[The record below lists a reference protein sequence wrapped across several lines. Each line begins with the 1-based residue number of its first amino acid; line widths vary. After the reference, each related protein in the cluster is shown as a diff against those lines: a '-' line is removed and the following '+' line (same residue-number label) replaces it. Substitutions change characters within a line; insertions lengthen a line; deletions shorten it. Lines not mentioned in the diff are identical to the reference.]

1 MNSINKSTLINM
13 GAEEFKNLTSEVKET
28 VANRNFTEHDR
39 SFGIVDLWKI
49 QRNRKTQ
56 DLSKRKMLSRRNTIV

>member
-1 MNSINKSTLINM
+1 MNSNNKSTIINI
-13 GAEEFKNLTSEVKET
+13 GAEELKSLTSEVKET
-28 VANRNFTEHDR
+28 VANSNFTEHYK
-39 SFGIVDLWKI
+39 SFSIVDLWKI

>member
-1 MNSINKSTLINM
+1 MNSNVKSTLINM

-28 VANRNFTEHDR
+28 VANGNFAQNDKT
-39 SFGIVDLWKI
+39 FGIVDLWNI
-49 QRNRKTQ
+49 QRSRKTQ

>member
-1 MNSINKSTLINM
+1 MNSINNSTIITM
-13 GAEEFKNLTSEVKET
+13 GAEELKNLTSEVKET
-28 VANRNFTEHDR
+28 VANSNFTQQDK

-56 DLSKRKMLSRRNTIV
+56 HLSARKMLSRRNTIV

>member
-1 MNSINKSTLINM
+1 MNSNSNSTLINI
-13 GAEEFKNLTSEVKET
+13 GAEDLKNLTSEVKET
-28 VANRNFTEHDR
+28 VANSNFTQHDK

-56 DLSKRKMLSRRNTIV
+56 DLSARKMLSRRNTIV